1 MTFGM
6 IRAMQKVKIQSKVC
20 NLSKFGEK
28 EEDYVDFFG
37 QTVIQERG
45 ITRNTVYQ

>member
-1 MTFGM
+1 MTFGI

-28 EEDYVDFFG
+28 EEDYVDFFWPNRDSG
-37 QTVIQERG
+37 KRY
-45 ITRNTVYQ
+45 N